1 VGGVEP
7 GAHLPDALHLLG
19 HDGHRAPPRGAVQ
32 RALRCRARAA
42 PAQAPRLRE
51 RGALPDRHAG
61 GAALPGRLRGGPAGP
76 ADVETVERHLR
87 HRPLEARG
95 AAVHIQQALRRE
107 RAYLM
112 AVDIAL
118 TSLAMPL
125 TEFPAIAREAEQ
137 RGYRTAWVGEASG
150 AEAIVLSTLIATHT
164 QTLKIANGVIPV
176 QTRTPIVYGQAA
188 ATLAH
193 LAPGRF
199 ALGLSSE
206 IIVGQWHGLPF
217 TPSIQQMRE
226 AVQIIR
232 MAAAGERVNFE
243 GKFYRL
249 KNFRLAI
256 PAPSP
261 PPRIYLAALGP
272 RMCELA
278 GEVADG
284 VLLNWI
290 PPAAVP
296 ASVRHVETG
305 AKRAGRSLADV
316 DVAVYVRT
324 CVTDEPEPV
333 RESLARDITG
343 YAIVS
348 VYARFFEE
356 CGFAP
361 EVEAVN
367 RAWKA
372 GDRAGAVKEI
382 SERVLD
388 GLGAVGSAE
397 ACREQMAAFA
407 RTGATP
413 VVLPFAPPGP
423 AARASLLRTFRSFP
437 A

>member
-1 VGGVEP
+1 
-7 GAHLPDALHLLG
+7 
-19 HDGHRAPPRGAVQ
+19 
-32 RALRCRARAA
+32 
-42 PAQAPRLRE
+42 
-51 RGALPDRHAG
+51 
-61 GAALPGRLRGGPAGP
+61 
-76 ADVETVERHLR
+76 
-87 HRPLEARG
+87 
-95 AAVHIQQALRRE
+95 
-107 RAYLM
+107 
-112 AVDIAL
+112 
-118 TSLAMPL
+118 
-125 TEFPAIAREAEQ
+125 
-137 RGYRTAWVGEASG
+137 GYRTAWVGEASG

-164 QTLKIANGVIPV
+164 RTLQIANGVIPV
-176 QTRTPIVYGQAA
+176 QTRTPVVSGQAA
-188 ATLAH
+188 ATLGH

-199 ALGLSSE
+199 ALGLGLSSE

-217 TPSIQQMRE
+217 APSIQQMRE

-232 MAAAGERVNFE
+232 MTAAGERVNFE

-261 PPRIYLAALGP
+261 APRIYLAALGP

-290 PPAAVP
+290 PPSAVA
-296 ASVRHVETG
+296 ASVGHVEAG
-305 AKRAGRSLADV
+305 AKRAGRSLSDV
-316 DVAVYVRT
+316 EVAVYVRT

-333 RESLARDITG
+333 RETLARDITG

-356 CGFAP
+356 CGFGP

-372 GDRAGAVKEI
+372 GDRAGAVKGI
-382 SERVLD
+382 SERVLE
-388 GLGAVGSAE
+388 GLGAVGTAA
-397 ACREQMAAFA
+397 ACRGQMAAFA

-423 AARASLLRTFRSFP
+423 GARASLLRTFRSFP

>member
-1 VGGVEP
+1 MP
-7 GAHLPDALHLLG
+7 
-19 HDGHRAPPRGAVQ
+19 
-32 RALRCRARAA
+32 
-42 PAQAPRLRE
+42 
-51 RGALPDRHAG
+51 
-61 GAALPGRLRGGPAGP
+61 
-76 ADVETVERHLR
+76 
-87 HRPLEARG
+87 
-95 AAVHIQQALRRE
+95 I
-107 RAYLM
+107 
-112 AVDIAL
+112 DIAL
-118 TSLAMPL
+118 TALAMPI
-125 TEFPAIAREAEQ
+125 TEFPAIAREAEA

-164 QTLKIANGVIPV
+164 ETLKIANGVIPV

-199 ALGLSSE
+199 ALGLGLSSE

-217 TPSIQQMRE
+217 TPSVQQMRE

-232 MAAAGERVNFE
+232 MTAAGERVNFE
-243 GKFYRL
+243 GRFYRL

-261 PPRIYLAALGP
+261 APRIYLAALGP

-296 ASVRHVETG
+296 ASLRHVEAG
-305 AKRAGRSLADV
+305 ATRAGRSLADL

-324 CVTDEPEPV
+324 CVTDEREPV
-333 RESLARDITG
+333 REALARDITG
-343 YAIVS
+343 YAIVNA
-348 VYARFFEE
+348 YARFFADS
-356 CGFAP
+356 GFGE

-367 RAWKA
+367 AAWKA
-372 GDRAGAVKEI
+372 GDRTGAVKSI
-382 SERVLD
+382 SGRVLD
-388 GLGAVGSAE
+388 GLGAVGA
-397 ACREQMAAFA
+397 ADFCHEQLDAFA
-407 RTGATP
+407 RAGATP

-423 AARASLLRTFRSFP
+423 GARASLLGTFRAFP
-437 A
+437 

>member
-1 VGGVEP
+1 MP
-7 GAHLPDALHLLG
+7 
-19 HDGHRAPPRGAVQ
+19 
-32 RALRCRARAA
+32 
-42 PAQAPRLRE
+42 
-51 RGALPDRHAG
+51 
-61 GAALPGRLRGGPAGP
+61 
-76 ADVETVERHLR
+76 
-87 HRPLEARG
+87 
-95 AAVHIQQALRRE
+95 I
-107 RAYLM
+107 
-112 AVDIAL
+112 DIAL
-118 TSLAMPL
+118 TGLAMPL
-125 TEFPAIAREAEQ
+125 AEFPAIAREAEA

-164 QTLKIANGVIPV
+164 RRLGIANGVIPV

-199 ALGLSSE
+199 ALGLGLSSE

-217 TPSIQQMRE
+217 APSIQQMRE

-232 MAAAGERVNFE
+232 ATAAGERVSFD

-305 AKRAGRSLADV
+305 ARRAGRSLADV

-324 CVTDEPEPV
+324 CVTDERAPV
-333 RESLARDITG
+333 RETLARDITG
-343 YAIVS
+343 YAIVNA
-348 VYARFFEE
+348 YAHFFEA
-356 CGFAP
+356 CGFAD
-361 EVEAVN
+361 EVRAVAT
-367 RAWKA
+367 AWKA
-372 GDRAGAVKEI
+372 GDRAGAVKGI

-388 GLGAVGSAE
+388 GLGAVGPADL
-397 ACREQMAAFA
+397 CREQLAAFA
-407 RTGATP
+407 RAGATP

-423 AARASLLRTFRSFP
+423 AARDSLLRTFRTFP
-437 A
+437 

>member
-1 VGGVEP
+1 MP
-7 GAHLPDALHLLG
+7 
-19 HDGHRAPPRGAVQ
+19 
-32 RALRCRARAA
+32 
-42 PAQAPRLRE
+42 
-51 RGALPDRHAG
+51 
-61 GAALPGRLRGGPAGP
+61 
-76 ADVETVERHLR
+76 T
-87 HRPLEARG
+87 
-95 AAVHIQQALRRE
+95 
-107 RAYLM
+107 
-112 AVDIAL
+112 DIAL
-118 TSLAMPL
+118 TGLALPL
-125 TEFPAIAREAEQ
+125 AEFPAIAREAES

-164 QTLKIANGVIPV
+164 TTIGIANGVIPV

-199 ALGLSSE
+199 ALGLGLSSE

-217 TPSIQQMRE
+217 TPSVQQMRE

-232 MAAAGERVNFE
+232 TAAAGERVSFE

-256 PAPSP
+256 PAPP
-261 PPRIYLAALGP
+261 TPPRIYLAALGP

-284 VLLNWI
+284 VLLNWL
-290 PPAAVP
+290 PPSAMGTSLA
-296 ASVRHVETG
+296 HVEAG
-305 AKRAGRSLADV
+305 AKRAGRRLADV

-324 CVTDEPEPV
+324 CVTDERGPV
-333 RESLARDITG
+333 REALARDITG

-348 VYARFFEE
+348 VYARFFED
-356 CGFAP
+356 CGYAP
-361 EVEAVN
+361 EVAAVN
-367 RAWKA
+367 AAWKA
-372 GDRAGAVKEI
+372 GDRAAAVKGI

-388 GLGAVGSAE
+388 GLGAVGSADH
-397 ACREQMAAFA
+397 CREQLAAFA

-423 AARASLLRTFRSFP
+423 AARASMLRTLRSFP
-437 A
+437 

>member
-1 VGGVEP
+1 
-7 GAHLPDALHLLG
+7 
-19 HDGHRAPPRGAVQ
+19 
-32 RALRCRARAA
+32 
-42 PAQAPRLRE
+42 
-51 RGALPDRHAG
+51 
-61 GAALPGRLRGGPAGP
+61 
-76 ADVETVERHLR
+76 
-87 HRPLEARG
+87 
-95 AAVHIQQALRRE
+95 
-107 RAYLM
+107 M
-112 AVDIAL
+112 ATDIAL
-118 TSLAMPL
+118 TGLAVPL
-125 TEFPAIAREAEQ
+125 VEFPALAREAEA

-150 AEAIVLSTLIATHT
+150 TEAIVLSTLIATHT
-164 QTLKIANGVIPV
+164 QRLGIANGVIPV

-199 ALGLSSE
+199 ALGLGLSSE

-232 MAAAGERVNFE
+232 AVAAGERVNFD

-256 PAPSP
+256 PPPSP

-296 ASVRHVETG
+296 ASVRRVETG

-324 CVTDEPEPV
+324 CVTDERGPV
-333 RESLARDITG
+333 RLALARDITG
-343 YAIVS
+343 YAIVNA
-348 VYARFFEE
+348 YARFFEE
-356 CGFAP
+356 CGFAD
-361 EVEAVN
+361 EVRAVN
-367 RAWKA
+367 TAWKA
-372 GDRAGAVKEI
+372 GDRAGAVKGI

-388 GLGAVGSAE
+388 GLGAVGPADL
-397 ACREQMAAFA
+397 CREQLAAFA
-407 RTGATP
+407 RTGSTP

-423 AARASLLRTFRSFP
+423 ASRTSLLRTFRTFP
-437 A
+437 

>member
-1 VGGVEP
+1 MP
-7 GAHLPDALHLLG
+7 
-19 HDGHRAPPRGAVQ
+19 
-32 RALRCRARAA
+32 
-42 PAQAPRLRE
+42 
-51 RGALPDRHAG
+51 
-61 GAALPGRLRGGPAGP
+61 
-76 ADVETVERHLR
+76 T
-87 HRPLEARG
+87 
-95 AAVHIQQALRRE
+95 
-107 RAYLM
+107 
-112 AVDIAL
+112 DIAL
-118 TSLAMPL
+118 TGLAVPL
-125 TEFPAIAREAEQ
+125 AEFPAIAREAES

-164 QTLKIANGVIPV
+164 TRIGIANGVIPV

-199 ALGLSSE
+199 GLGLGLSSE

-232 MAAAGERVNFE
+232 TAAAGERVNFE

-249 KNFRLAI
+249 RNFRLAI
-256 PAPSP
+256 PAPST

-272 RMCELA
+272 RMCELG

-290 PPAAVP
+290 PPSAV
-296 ASVRHVETG
+296 ATSLGHVEAG
-305 AKRAGRSLADV
+305 ARRAGRRLADV

-324 CVTDEPEPV
+324 CVTDERGSV

-356 CGFAP
+356 CGYAP
-361 EVEAVN
+361 EVAAVN
-367 RAWKA
+367 AAWKA
-372 GDRAGAVKEI
+372 GDRAAAVKGI

-388 GLGAVGSAE
+388 GLGAVGPADH
-397 ACREQMAAFA
+397 CREQLAAFA

-413 VVLPFAPPGP
+413 VVLPFAPAGP
-423 AARASLLRTFRSFP
+423 AARASMLRTFRAFP
-437 A
+437 

>member
-1 VGGVEP
+1 M
-7 GAHLPDALHLLG
+7 
-19 HDGHRAPPRGAVQ
+19 
-32 RALRCRARAA
+32 
-42 PAQAPRLRE
+42 
-51 RGALPDRHAG
+51 
-61 GAALPGRLRGGPAGP
+61 
-76 ADVETVERHLR
+76 
-87 HRPLEARG
+87 PL
-95 AAVHIQQALRRE
+95 
-107 RAYLM
+107 
-112 AVDIAL
+112 DIAL
-118 TSLAMPL
+118 TGLAMPL
-125 TEFPAIAREAEQ
+125 AEFPAIAREAET

-164 QTLKIANGVIPV
+164 TALQIANGVIPV

-199 ALGLSSE
+199 ALGLGLSSE

-217 TPSIQQMRE
+217 APSIQQMRE

-232 MAAAGERVNFE
+232 MAATGERVNFD

-284 VLLNWI
+284 VLLNWL
-290 PPAAVP
+290 PPSAVP
-296 ASVRHVETG
+296 VSVGHVEAG
-305 AKRAGRSLADV
+305 AKRAGRSPADI

-324 CVTDEPEPV
+324 CVTDEPVAV
-333 RESLARDITG
+333 RETLARDITG

-348 VYARFFEE
+348 VYARFFAE
-356 CGFAP
+356 CGFAE

-367 RAWKA
+367 AAWKA
-372 GDRAGAVKEI
+372 GDRAGAVKGI

-388 GLGAVGSAE
+388 GLGAVGSAGF
-397 ACREQMAAFA
+397 CREQINAFA

-423 AARASLLRTFRSFP
+423 TARASMLRTFRSFP
-437 A
+437 

>member
-1 VGGVEP
+1 M
-7 GAHLPDALHLLG
+7 
-19 HDGHRAPPRGAVQ
+19 
-32 RALRCRARAA
+32 
-42 PAQAPRLRE
+42 
-51 RGALPDRHAG
+51 
-61 GAALPGRLRGGPAGP
+61 
-76 ADVETVERHLR
+76 
-87 HRPLEARG
+87 PL
-95 AAVHIQQALRRE
+95 
-107 RAYLM
+107 
-112 AVDIAL
+112 DIAL
-118 TSLAMPL
+118 TGLAMPL
-125 TEFPAIAREAEQ
+125 AEFPAIAREAEA

-164 QTLKIANGVIPV
+164 TALQIANGVIPV

-199 ALGLSSE
+199 ALGLGLSSE

-217 TPSIQQMRE
+217 APSIQQMRE

-232 MAAAGERVNFE
+232 MAATGERVNFD

-284 VLLNWI
+284 VLLNWL
-290 PPAAVP
+290 PPSAVP
-296 ASVRHVETG
+296 VSVGHVEAG
-305 AKRAGRSLADV
+305 AKRAGRSPADI

-324 CVTDEPEPV
+324 CVTDEPVAV
-333 RESLARDITG
+333 RETLARDITG

-348 VYARFFEE
+348 VYARFFAE
-356 CGFAP
+356 CGFAE

-367 RAWKA
+367 AAWKA
-372 GDRAGAVKEI
+372 GDRAGAVKGI

-388 GLGAVGSAE
+388 GLGAVGSAGF
-397 ACREQMAAFA
+397 CREQINAFA

-423 AARASLLRTFRSFP
+423 TARASMLRTFRSFP
-437 A
+437 

>member
-1 VGGVEP
+1 MP
-7 GAHLPDALHLLG
+7 
-19 HDGHRAPPRGAVQ
+19 
-32 RALRCRARAA
+32 
-42 PAQAPRLRE
+42 
-51 RGALPDRHAG
+51 
-61 GAALPGRLRGGPAGP
+61 
-76 ADVETVERHLR
+76 
-87 HRPLEARG
+87 
-95 AAVHIQQALRRE
+95 
-107 RAYLM
+107 M
-112 AVDIAL
+112 DIAL
-118 TSLAMPL
+118 TGLAMPIA
-125 TEFPAIAREAEQ
+125 EFPAIAREAET

-164 QTLKIANGVIPV
+164 TTLGIANGVIPV

-188 ATLAH
+188 ATLGH

-199 ALGLSSE
+199 ALGLGLSSE
-206 IIVGQWHGLPF
+206 IIVGQWHGVPF
-217 TPSIQQMRE
+217 APSIQQMRE

-232 MAAAGERVNFE
+232 TAASGERVNFD

-256 PAPSP
+256 PAASP
-261 PPRIYLAALGP
+261 APRIYLAALGP

-284 VLLNWI
+284 VLLNWL
-290 PPAAVP
+290 PPSAMP
-296 ASVRHVETG
+296 ASVAHVEAG
-305 AKRAGRSLADV
+305 AKRAGRSLPDI

-324 CVTDEPEPV
+324 CVTDEPAAV
-333 RESLARDITG
+333 RETLARDITG

-348 VYARFFEE
+348 VYARFFAE
-356 CGFAP
+356 CGFAE

-367 RAWKA
+367 AAWTA
-372 GDRAGAVKEI
+372 GDRAGAVKGI

-397 ACREQMAAFA
+397 ACREQMNAFA

-423 AARASLLRTFRSFP
+423 DARASMLRTFRSFP
-437 A
+437 

>member
-1 VGGVEP
+1 MP
-7 GAHLPDALHLLG
+7 
-19 HDGHRAPPRGAVQ
+19 
-32 RALRCRARAA
+32 
-42 PAQAPRLRE
+42 
-51 RGALPDRHAG
+51 
-61 GAALPGRLRGGPAGP
+61 
-76 ADVETVERHLR
+76 
-87 HRPLEARG
+87 
-95 AAVHIQQALRRE
+95 I
-107 RAYLM
+107 
-112 AVDIAL
+112 DIAL

-125 TEFPAIAREAEQ
+125 AEFSPLAREAEE

-150 AEAIVLSTLIATHT
+150 AEAIVLSTLIASATR
-164 QTLKIANGVIPV
+164 TLRIANGVIPV

-199 ALGLSSE
+199 GLGLGLSSE

-217 TPSIQQMRE
+217 SPSIQQMRE

-232 MAAAGERVNFE
+232 MAAAGDRVNFD
-243 GKFYRL
+243 GRYYKL

-256 PAPSP
+256 PAAVP
-261 PPRIYLAALGP
+261 PPKIYLAALGP
-272 RMCELA
+272 KMCELA

-290 PPAAVP
+290 PPSAVP
-296 ASVRHVETG
+296 GSVRHVEAG
-305 AKRAGRSLADV
+305 AKRAGRSVSDI

-324 CVTDEPEPV
+324 CVTDEAASA
-333 RESLARDITG
+333 REALARDITG

-356 CGFAP
+356 CGFTE
-361 EVEAVN
+361 EVLAVN

-372 GDRAGAVKEI
+372 GDRAGAVKGI

-388 GLGAVGSAE
+388 SLGAVGSAAE
-397 ACREQMAAFA
+397 CRAQMDAFA

-423 AARASLLRTFRSFP
+423 GARASMLGTFRAFP
-437 A
+437 

>member
-1 VGGVEP
+1 MP
-7 GAHLPDALHLLG
+7 
-19 HDGHRAPPRGAVQ
+19 
-32 RALRCRARAA
+32 
-42 PAQAPRLRE
+42 
-51 RGALPDRHAG
+51 
-61 GAALPGRLRGGPAGP
+61 
-76 ADVETVERHLR
+76 T
-87 HRPLEARG
+87 
-95 AAVHIQQALRRE
+95 
-107 RAYLM
+107 
-112 AVDIAL
+112 DIAL
-118 TSLAMPL
+118 TGLAMPL
-125 TEFPAIAREAEQ
+125 PEFPAIAREAEQ

-150 AEAIVLSTLIATHT
+150 SEAIVLSTLIATHT

-176 QTRTPIVYGQAA
+176 QTRTPIVYGQAT
-188 ATLAH
+188 ATLGH

-199 ALGLSSE
+199 ALGLGLSSE

-232 MAAAGERVNFE
+232 MAAAGERVSFE
-243 GKFYRL
+243 GTFYRL

-256 PAPSP
+256 PAPAP
-261 PPRIYLAALGP
+261 APRIYLAALGP

-296 ASVRHVETG
+296 ASMRHVEAG

-324 CVTDEPEPV
+324 CVTDEREPV
-333 RESLARDITG
+333 REALARDITG

-348 VYARFFEE
+348 VYARFFQE
-356 CGFAP
+356 CGFAE
-361 EVEAVN
+361 EVETVN

-372 GDRAGAVKEI
+372 GDRAGAVKAI

-397 ACREQMAAFA
+397 FCRGRLAAFA
-407 RTGATP
+407 ATGATP

-423 AARASLLRTFRSFP
+423 TARASLLRTFRAFP
-437 A
+437 